1 MKKILSILSLLFI
14 SQNTLALSYTMEIT
28 EQELQNRITAM
39 MPIEKDAF
47 FIKVKILNPKVRFLK
62 HNNQISIASTVKI
75 NAITGYKGDGKIK
88 MTGTILYKPEQAA
101 FYFINPV
108 INTIKIKNVP
118 QQYMLQIKAITQN
131 LLQNSLSHYPIYTLD
146 ANDENQKLAKSYL
159 KSVKVEQHILK
170 LELSLF

>member
-1 MKKILSILSLLFI
+1 MKKILTMLCLLLI
-14 SQNTLALSYTMEIT
+14 SQSSLALSYTMEIT
-28 EQELQNRITAM
+28 EQELQSKIMAM

-47 FIKVKILNPKVRFLK
+47 FIKVKVLNPKVSL
-62 HNNQISIASTVKI
+62 HNTNNQISIASTVKI

-88 MTGTILYKPEQAA
+88 MTGSILYKPEKAA

-108 INTIKIKNVP
+108 INTIEIENVP
-118 QQYMLQIKAITQN
+118 QQYMPQIKAITQN

-146 ANDENQKLAKSYL
+146 ENNENQKLAKSYL
-159 KSVKVEQHILK
+159 KSVTVEQQILK